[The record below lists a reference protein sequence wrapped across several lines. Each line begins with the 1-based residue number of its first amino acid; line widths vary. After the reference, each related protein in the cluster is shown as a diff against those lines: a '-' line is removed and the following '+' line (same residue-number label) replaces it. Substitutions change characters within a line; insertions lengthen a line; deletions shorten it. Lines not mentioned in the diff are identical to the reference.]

1 VNTNKRFQDMC
12 QMRDDGKTINEIAAH
27 YGITK
32 QRVSQIFRSHDKPLK
47 RRVSDGDIL
56 TGTPEIVAQR
66 YGLKTVSIV
75 ARMKKLGITFPHKPY
90 TRSIWPIERVMTL
103 YEDYLAGMTQEQIAC
118 KYGIHQT
125 TVSTVFRRNGLKTN
139 GRGGLKGK
147 PRK

>member
-1 VNTNKRFQDMC
+1 MNTNKRFQDMC
-12 QMRDDGKTINEIAAH
+12 RMRDDGKTIIEIAAR

-32 QRVSQIFRSHDKPLK
+32 QRVSQIFREHDKPLL
-47 RRVSDGDIL
+47 RRVSDNEIL
-56 TGTPEIVAQR
+56 TGTPEMVAR
-66 YGLKTVSIV
+66 RVGFKVESVV

-90 TRSIWPIERVMTL
+90 TRSIWPIERVMPM

-118 KYGIHQT
+118 KYDIHQT

-139 GRGGLKGK
+139 GRGWLKGK